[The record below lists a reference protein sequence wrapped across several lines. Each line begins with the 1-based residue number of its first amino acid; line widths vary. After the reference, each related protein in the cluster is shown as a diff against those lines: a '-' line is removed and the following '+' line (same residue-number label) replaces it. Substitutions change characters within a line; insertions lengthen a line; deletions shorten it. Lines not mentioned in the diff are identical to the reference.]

1 MNHDQLE
8 TRIKEGLLTS
18 IHHIDDDTRQRL
30 QKIRRNAINQP
41 AKTSWFKSHQWVPA
55 ASLAFC
61 SIIAIMLY
69 LPSQQSQ
76 TDSATTQIDQ
86 TAMFELID
94 NADDL
99 DTLSDPDFYM
109 WLDETAGT

>member
-1 MNHDQLE
+1 MNHDNFE
-8 TRIKEGLLTS
+8 TRIKEGLITS
-18 IHHIDDDTRQRL
+18 TQNIDDDTRQRL

-61 SIIAIMLY
+61 SVIAIMLY
-69 LPSQQSQ
+69 LPSNQSQ
-76 TDSATTQIDQ
+76 TNNTATQADQ

-94 NADDL
+94 NSDDL
-99 DTLSDPDFYM
+99 DTLSDPGFYI

>member
-1 MNHDQLE
+1 MNHDNLE
-8 TRIKEGLLTS
+8 TRIKVSLNTS
-18 IHHIDDDTRQRL
+18 IQNIDDDTKHRL
-30 QKIRRNAINQP
+30 QNIRRHAMNSP
-41 AKTSWFKSHQWVPA
+41 AKTSWFKSHQWAPA
-55 ASLAFC
+55 VSLAFC

-76 TDSATTQIDQ
+76 TQITTTQIDQ
-86 TAMFELID
+86 TAMLELID
-94 NADDL
+94 SPDDI